1 MNPSS
6 MTSNNIFLERM
17 AVFAFVDKRPFCYKD
32 FLFFEH
38 KGKEY
43 RFTHG
48 TIRNILSKLRRE
60 GKIEFVYQT
69 IQAYYTLP
77 GAKVG
82 KPITPDHGEDYLGP
96 KQRGLLQ
103 FLQNLPMDK
112 DSFHD
117 VRLRFVSPGLWS
129 ILPLSSN
136 SNTLIKNI
144 DIKNNKDITLHEVD
158 LKDHIIKTTVHKSN
172 TVSVIVSCSESPIPV
187 DLIGLS
193 KLTSG
198 LTRVEERLQRVVDEY
213 VTSNLSSRKPSQS
226 LLYSVP
232 NHLSWIGTMWHF
244 GRDSLTGYSGERFEI
259 TWEEGLQL
267 FRVYSKEYKKNK
279 TVRIRKEIQEYPN
292 KSLREAFIDKLEDVG
307 RHPIQGLSDGL

>member
-1 MNPSS
+1 
-6 MTSNNIFLERM
+6 MTSKNIFLDRM
-17 AVFAFVDKRPFCYKD
+17 SLLAYIEKRPFCYKD

-82 KPITPDHGEDYLGP
+82 KPITPNHGEDHLGP
-96 KQRGLLQ
+96 KPRGLLQ
-103 FLQNLPMDK
+103 FLHTLPMDK
-112 DSFHD
+112 DSIHD

-136 SNTLIKNI
+136 SNTLIKNV
-144 DIKNNKDITLHEVD
+144 DVKNNKDITLHEID
-158 LKDHIIKTTVHKSN
+158 LKDLLIKTTVHKSN
-172 TVSVIVSCSESPIPV
+172 TVSVIVSCSESPIPL

-193 KLTSG
+193 KLTSA
-198 LTRVEERLQRVVDEY
+198 LTRVEERLQRVVDGY
-213 VTSNLSSRKPSQS
+213 INSKLNSRKPSQS
-226 LLYSVP
+226 VLYSVP
-232 NHLSWIGTMWHF
+232 NHLSWIVTMWHF

-259 TWEEGLQL
+259 TWEDGLQL

-292 KSLREAFIDKLEDVG
+292 KSLREAFMDKLEDKG
-307 RHPIQGLSDGL
+307 PNFPTLSQAEFNKI